1 MSQKYKGKFQNKK
14 AVCFRI
20 ILFWGLVILFSVGA
34 TDAYASE
41 SKRENKVFQ
50 WEDYKVAAHALGGMD
65 NLTYLNSK
73 ESFVNAYENGIRLF
87 EVDLSR
93 TSDGIWVCR
102 HSWKESLGQWN
113 ENDQRV
119 LTYEEFISSSIYGQY
134 TPMSFVDLLLLLKQ
148 YPDAYVMVD
157 SKQYSVR
164 SYQKTV
170 EDYAELL
177 EEAQNAGAEK
187 EMNKLIPEIYNQ
199 SMFSGIKL
207 IYDFPAY
214 IFSLWKE
221 YTKQEIEEIA
231 DFSKEKGILAAAV
244 YSDYWTE
251 EIQDIFD
258 RRKIHVFVYTV
269 NDIKDARNYLKQGV
283 QGICSDFL
291 LDPDL
296 KTNKKEN

>member
-1 MSQKYKGKFQNKK
+1 MEL
-14 AVCFRI
+14 I
-20 ILFWGLVILFSVGA
+20 ILLSFCT
-34 TDAYASE
+34 TDAFASE
-41 SKRENKVFQ
+41 SKKENKVFQ
-50 WEDYKVAAHALGGMD
+50 WEDYKVAAHALGGMND
-65 NLTYLNSK
+65 LNYLNSK

-113 ENDQRV
+113 ENNQRI
-119 LTYEEFISSSIYGQY
+119 LSYEEFMSSSIYGQY
-134 TPMSFVDLLLLLKQ
+134 TPLSFTDLLLLLKE
-148 YPDAYVMVD
+148 YPDAYVMID

-164 SYQKTV
+164 SYQRTV

-177 EEAQNAGAEK
+177 EEAQSAGAEK
-187 EMNKLIPEIYNQ
+187 QMSQLIPEIYNQ

-221 YTKQEIEEIA
+221 YSKQEIEEIA
-231 DFSKEKGILAAAV
+231 DFCKEKGILAAAV
-244 YSDYWTE
+244 YSDYWND
-251 EIQDIFD
+251 EIQNIFD
-258 RRKIHVFVYTV
+258 QRKIHVFVYTV
-269 NDIKDARNYLKQGV
+269 NDIKDAQSYLKQGA